1 MIGTKIKAA
10 REVKGISQEYMAAK
24 LQITQPSYSRLESG
38 IARIDVQKLKAIAD
52 ILDLDALILI
62 NDEIRR
68 LKKIG

>member
-10 REVKGISQEYMAAK
+10 REAKGLSQEYMAGK

-38 IARIDVQKLKAIAD
+38 VAKIDVLKLKAIAD
-52 ILDLDALILI
+52 LLDLDALSLV

-68 LKKIG
+68 LRKIG